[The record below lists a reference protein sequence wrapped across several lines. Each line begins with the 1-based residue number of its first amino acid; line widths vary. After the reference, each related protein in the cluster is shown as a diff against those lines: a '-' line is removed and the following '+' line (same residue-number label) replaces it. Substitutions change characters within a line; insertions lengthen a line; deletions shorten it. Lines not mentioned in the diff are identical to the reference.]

1 MFGRLI
7 TNLINGLIV
16 MFGRPIAKL
25 LAKLLTIFM
34 FELFRSLLKIVSWI
48 VITIVRCL
56 FWTAKILFIEVWR
69 PVRYCLNVLFKW
81 GKRSHHQGV
90 PQKKLHHHR
99 LGFHNQVE
107 SVRDDPKEV
116 QAVADNLESEQR
128 PARIDKG
135 PARGVEIAVN
145 NLRQQLLDIG
155 KRNKLINAP
164 IRKARA
170 KQITIEDE
178 LADEVFKILYLQ
190 SKSMTFQPA
199 QDGISGEVEDADD
212 EIVFLPTE
220 DIEPSPAAAARHS
233 DSKLQTRLT
242 ADRLQKKLLTL
253 YRDAQALEEEQ
264 GISVLFLA
272 LGFLRWYESDSS
284 QIERFAP
291 LILLPVDLERSS
303 ARGRFRLVFRDQDLE
318 PNLSLRALLS
328 NDFGLTLPDFPEGDD
343 WLPSDYFEHVQEAV
357 SSSTRWHVRPNTIE
371 LGFFSFAKF
380 LMWRDLDPESV
391 WDGIAGTKILEQILV
406 GGFEPGSSIFAP
418 DENLDTRFPDPGD
431 LGHILDADTFQT
443 QVISAAREGR
453 NLVLQGPP
461 GTGKSQTIA
470 NIIAAVAK
478 DGKSVLFVAEKRA
491 ALDVVHD
498 RLERCG
504 LGPLCLELHSHKAVR
519 KHFYAELRQT
529 LQLGEPSAVTM
540 ERYEQVRQVRDELNA
555 ISALM
560 HKVDEATGVTPY
572 LVIGKIADLAE
583 ENCPRPDFRIP
594 GADTWSRGAFEERIR
609 TVAALASLT
618 AEHGSEREHIWR
630 GTRKRLTQIDRQT
643 LAERLRDIL
652 PRLDTART
660 ALCEAAD
667 IARIE
672 GAGSA
677 AAAANIAEHLDAL
690 DAMPDAVSGLL
701 DKEAVLEQPT
711 MVLDLCENVAAA
723 QVLRSSLVSEV
734 VDTALDLEWSEVRV
748 EIAHRGRSLFRW
760 LSENYRRAVSR
771 LRAVQRLKLPRD
783 FKGRLAMLDRLVEYR
798 KRLRAIA
805 KTADLGKE
813 VLGRAWKEEETDLRT
828 SLPAIQWIVSQSGK
842 LGSTAAV
849 KRQVGSVPPGRDLRA
864 LAKDLRQASAAWMD
878 TWNGIVQLVDL
889 DTNAAFGTESVENLD
904 LTELSSRLGSWNSE
918 SHAMEEWHRLIGA
931 AQRVTELGMDAIR
944 ERLTDE
950 RLSPAHAQAVLEFVR
965 AEAIWD
971 RMRSDEPRLE
981 SIDGVERSR
990 KVENFKNLDQQLQG
1004 LASQEVALRHF
1015 QSLPTGSAGQIG
1027 VVRGE
1032 IAKKT
1037 RHMRIR
1043 QLLDKAGEAVQ
1054 TIKPVFLMSP
1064 LSVAQYL
1071 KTGGLRFDLLLIDEA
1086 SQVRPADAMG
1096 AILRCRQ
1103 VVVVGDQKQLPPTSF
1118 FDRQVEDDEEV
1129 ADLEDF
1135 DEIQA
1140 SQVGDMESVLS
1151 LCESRAMSGGML
1163 RWHYRSRH
1171 PSLIQ
1176 VSNLEFY
1183 DDSLICPP
1191 SPDREGKKTGLS
1203 FVHVD
1208 GLYQRGRKRDNPLE
1222 AETVAEQVLAHART
1236 RPDETLGVVAL
1247 SVAQRDTIRNKLEFM
1262 RAKHP
1267 ELEAF
1272 CKESK
1277 DEAFFVK
1284 NLENVQGD
1292 ERDVIFISIGYGKG
1306 ADGYMLQ
1313 NFGPVSREV
1322 GERRLNVLFTRAK
1335 KQCRVFS
1342 SIRHS
1347 DIRVDTTRQ
1356 VGPRVLK
1363 RYLKY
1368 AETGE
1373 LDIPLPTGAE
1383 MDSPFEEAVAK
1394 ALQSHG
1400 YQVEAQVGSSGFR
1413 IDLAL
1418 YDPDDEGRFLLAVEC
1433 DGARYHS
1440 SSWARERDRLRQA
1453 VLEQKGWTFHR
1464 IWSTDWFYNRDGE
1477 VKKLLEAI
1485 DKARLNTHADTKP
1498 DPFTPRPTVERTE
1511 PVEVSVP
1518 AGTPYVE
1525 ANFTIPG
1532 SEYIELQEAAAKDL
1546 IQCVVRI
1553 VETEG
1558 PVHIEEIARR
1568 LSRLWGY
1575 KRTGSRIQAAV
1586 KSAVNGAVSL
1596 NHIQYVDGTA
1606 RRFLDQCG
1614 RTGKMAVRDRS
1625 AVRSSTL
1632 RRSRCSRPWRF
1643 TKASWGRSSV
1653 TSASMPGTAQGRF
1666 RRCWASSRSAQTGT
1680 IALQRSRRS

>member
-7 TNLINGLIV
+7 ARL
-16 MFGRPIAKL
+16 IAKL
-25 LAKLLTIFM
+25 ITIFV
-34 FELFRSLLKIVSWI
+34 FELLRFLFEIVNWI
-48 VITIVRCL
+48 VITTAKCL
-56 FWTAKILFIEVWR
+56 FWTAKFLSIGVWR
-69 PVRYCLNVLFKW
+69 PVRYCLNLPFKW
-81 GKRSHHQGV
+81 GERSQRRGV
-90 PQKKLHHHR
+90 PPEKVHSHR
-99 LGFHNQVE
+99 LGFHEQVE
-107 SVRDDPKEV
+107 VVRDDPKEV
-116 QAVADNLESEQR
+116 QAAAENLGSER
-128 PARIDKG
+128 RLALIDKG
-135 PARGVEIAVN
+135 QARAVN

-164 IRKARA
+164 VRKDRA

-178 LADEVFKILYLQ
+178 LANEVFKILYLQ
-190 SKSMTFQPA
+190 GKSMTFQSA
-199 QDGISGEVEDADD
+199 QDGVLTKIEDAAD
-212 EIVFLPTE
+212 EPVFLPTE
-220 DIEPSPAAAARHS
+220 DVEPGTTTAARHS

-242 ADRLQKKLLTL
+242 PDRLQKKLLTL
-253 YRDAQALEEEQ
+253 YRDAQTLEEEQ

-284 QIERFAP
+284 QTERFAP

-303 ARGRFRLVFRDQDLE
+303 TRVRFRLIFRDQDLE

-328 NDFGLTLPDFPEGDD
+328 NDFGLTLPDFPEGDE
-343 WLPSDYFEHVQEAV
+343 WLPSGYFGRVQEAV
-357 SSSTRWHVRPNTIE
+357 ESMARWHVQPNTIE

-380 LMWRDLDPESV
+380 LMWRDLDPESIL
-391 WDGIAGTKILEQILV
+391 DGTAGTGIFEDILV
-406 GGFEPGSSIFAP
+406 GGFESNSSIFAP
-418 DENLDTRFPDPGD
+418 YENLDTRFPDPRD

-443 QVISAAREGR
+443 QVISAAQEGW
-453 NLVLQGPP
+453 NLVVQGPP

-478 DGKSVLFVAEKRA
+478 DGKKVLFVAEKRA

-504 LGPLCLELHSHKAVR
+504 LGPLCLELHSHKAIR

-529 LQLGEPSAVTM
+529 LELGEPRVVNT
-540 ERYEQVRQVRDELNA
+540 ERYEQVQRVRDELTA

-560 HKVDEATGVTPY
+560 HKVDEATGETPY

-583 ENCPRPDFRIP
+583 GNCPRPDFRIP
-594 GADTWSRGAFEERIR
+594 GADNWSRDAFEKR
-609 TVAALASLT
+609 TRAVAALAALT
-618 AEHGSEREHIWR
+618 VEHGSEHKHIWR
-630 GTRKRLTQIDRQT
+630 GARKRLTQIDRQR
-643 LAERLRDIL
+643 LDERLRDIL

-660 ALCEAAD
+660 VLREAA
-667 IARIE
+667 RIVGIE
-672 GAGSA
+672 DAGCA
-677 AAAANIAEHLDAL
+677 AAVEDVAGHLDAL
-690 DAMPDAVSGLL
+690 DAMPEAVPGLL
-701 DKEAVLEQPT
+701 DTEAVLEQPT
-711 MVLDLCENVAAA
+711 MVLDLCENIAAA
-723 QVLRSSLVSEV
+723 QVLRSNLVSDV
-734 VDTALDLEWSEVRV
+734 VETALDLEWIEVRIA
-748 EIAHRGRSLFRW
+748 IAHRGRSLFRW
-760 LSENYRRAVSR
+760 LSRSYRRAVAR
-771 LRAVQRLKLPRD
+771 LQSVQRLGLPKD
-783 FKGRLAMLDRLVEYR
+783 LDGRLAMLDRLVEYR

-813 VLGRAWKEEETDLRT
+813 VLGRAWREVETDLGA
-828 SLPAIQWIVSQSGK
+828 SLPAIRWIVSQSEK
-842 LGSTAAV
+842 LGSAAAV
-849 KRQVGSVPPGRDLRA
+849 KRQVGSVPPGLDLRA
-864 LAKDLRQASAAWMD
+864 LAEDLRKSSAAWID

-889 DTNAAFGTESVENLD
+889 DTNATFGTESIEDID
-904 LTELSSRLGSWNSE
+904 LTELNSRLGSWISE
-918 SHAMEEWHRLIGA
+918 AHSMEGWHRLIA
-931 AQRVTELGMDAIR
+931 ASQRVTELGMDAIR
-944 ERLTDE
+944 ERLADE
-950 RLSPAHAQAVLEFVR
+950 RLSPGHAQAVLEFVL
-965 AEAIWD
+965 AEVVWD
-971 RMRSDEPRLE
+971 RMRADEPRLE

-990 KVENFKNLDQQLQG
+990 KVEDFKDLDKQLQG
-1004 LASQEVALRHF
+1004 PASQEVALRHF

-1054 TIKPVFLMSP
+1054 AIKPVFLMSP

-1071 KTGGLRFDLLLIDEA
+1071 KTGGLQFDLLLIDEA

-1118 FDRQVEDDEEV
+1118 FDRQVEGDEEA
-1129 ADLEDF
+1129 ADLEDL

-1140 SQVGDMESVLS
+1140 AQVGDMESILS
-1151 LCESRAMSGGML
+1151 LCEARAMPGAML

-1176 VSNLEFY
+1176 VSNLKFY

-1191 SPDREGKKTGLS
+1191 SPDREGRETGLS
-1203 FVHVD
+1203 LVHVN
-1208 GLYQRGRKRDNPLE
+1208 GLYQRGRKRDNPRE
-1222 AETVAEQVLAHART
+1222 AETVAEQVLAHARS
-1236 RPDETLGVVAL
+1236 RPNETLGVVAL

-1262 RAKHP
+1262 RAEYP

-1272 CKESK
+1272 CKEGK
-1277 DEAFFVK
+1277 EEAFFVK

-1292 ERDVIFISIGYGKG
+1292 ERDIIFISIGYGKD
-1306 ADGYMLQ
+1306 ADGYMSQ
-1313 NFGPVSREV
+1313 YFGPISNEG

-1335 KQCRVFS
+1335 KRCCVFS

-1347 DIRVDTTRQ
+1347 DIRIDAKRG

-1394 ALQSHG
+1394 ALRSHG
-1400 YQVEAQVGSSGFR
+1400 YRVEAQVGSSGFR
-1413 IDLAL
+1413 IDLAV
-1418 YDPDDEGRFLLAVEC
+1418 YDPEDEGRFLLAVEC

-1453 VLEQKGWTFHR
+1453 VLEQKGWTFYR

-1477 VKKLLEAI
+1477 VGKLLEAI
-1485 DKARLNTHADTKP
+1485 ERAQLNRHADTKP
-1498 DPFTPRPTVERTE
+1498 DSFTPRPTVERAE
-1511 PVEVSVP
+1511 PVETSVL
-1518 AGTPYVE
+1518 AGTPYIE
-1525 ANFTIPG
+1525 ADFTIPG
-1532 SEYIELQEAAAKDL
+1532 SEYVKLWEAAEEDL
-1546 IQCVVRI
+1546 MQCVLQI

-1575 KRTGSRIQAAV
+1575 RRTGSRIQGVV
-1586 KSAVNGAVSL
+1586 KSAVNAAVEQ
-1596 NHIQYVDGTA
+1596 NCIQYVDGAA
-1606 RRFLDQCG
+1606 RRFLDRRD
-1614 RTGKMAVRDRS
+1614 RTGKTAVRDRS
-1625 AVRSSTL
+1625 AVRFSTL
-1632 RRSRCSRPWRF
+1632 RKVEMLPPMEIREGILEAVERNIGINASDCAREVSRVLGFKSL
-1643 TKASWGRSSV
+1643 SSDLRNRV
-1653 TSASMPGTAQGRF
+1653 SETATELAEEGCLVLSGEELR
-1666 RRCWASSRSAQTGT
+1666 
-1680 IALQRSRRS
+1680 LP

>member
-7 TNLINGLIV
+7 AR
-16 MFGRPIAKL
+16 FIAKL
-25 LAKLLTIFM
+25 ITIFV
-34 FELFRSLLKIVSWI
+34 FELLRFLFEIVNWI
-48 VITIVRCL
+48 VITTARCL
-56 FWTAKILFIEVWR
+56 FWTAKFLSIGVWR
-69 PVRYCLNVLFKW
+69 PVRYCLNLPFKW
-81 GKRSHHQGV
+81 GERSQRRGV
-90 PQKKLHHHR
+90 PPEKVHSHR
-99 LGFHNQVE
+99 LGFHEQVE
-107 SVRDDPKEV
+107 VVRDDPKEV
-116 QAVADNLESEQR
+116 QAAAENLESER
-128 PARIDKG
+128 RLALIDKG
-135 PARGVEIAVN
+135 QARAVN
-145 NLRQQLLDIG
+145 NLRQQLLDVG

-164 IRKARA
+164 VRKDRA

-178 LADEVFKILYLQ
+178 LANEVFKILYLQ
-190 SKSMTFQPA
+190 GKSMTFQSA
-199 QDGISGEVEDADD
+199 QDGVLTKIEDAAD
-212 EIVFLPTE
+212 EPVFLPTE
-220 DIEPSPAAAARHS
+220 DVEPGTTTAARHS
-233 DSKLQTRLT
+233 DSRLQTRLT
-242 ADRLQKKLLTL
+242 TDRLQKKLLTL
-253 YRDAQALEEEQ
+253 YRDAQTLEEEQ

-284 QIERFAP
+284 QTERFAP

-303 ARGRFRLVFRDQDLE
+303 TRGRFRLIFRDQDLE

-328 NDFGLTLPDFPEGDD
+328 NDFGLTLPDFPEGDE
-343 WLPSDYFEHVQEAV
+343 WLPSDYFGRVHEAV
-357 SSSTRWHVRPNTIE
+357 ESMARAHVRPNTIA

-380 LMWRDLDPESV
+380 LMWRDLDPESIL
-391 WDGIAGTKILEQILV
+391 DGTAGTGIFEDILV
-406 GGFEPGSSIFAP
+406 GGFEPNSSIFAP
-418 DENLDTRFPDPGD
+418 YENLDTRFPDPRD

-443 QVISAAREGR
+443 QVISAAQEGW
-453 NLVLQGPP
+453 NLVVQGPP

-470 NIIAAVAK
+470 NIIAVVAK
-478 DGKSVLFVAEKRA
+478 DGKKVLFVAEKRA

-504 LGPLCLELHSHKAVR
+504 LGPLCLELHSHKAIR

-529 LQLGEPSAVTM
+529 LELGEPRVVNT
-540 ERYEQVRQVRDELNA
+540 ERYEQVQRVRDELTA

-560 HKVDEATGVTPY
+560 HKVDEATGETPY

-594 GADTWSRGAFEERIR
+594 GADNWSRDAFEKR
-609 TVAALASLT
+609 TRAVAALAALT
-618 AEHGSEREHIWR
+618 VEHGSEHKHIWR
-630 GTRKRLTQIDRQT
+630 GARKRLTQIDRQR
-643 LAERLRDIL
+643 LDERLRDIL

-660 ALCEAAD
+660 VLREAA
-667 IARIE
+667 RIVGIE
-672 GAGSA
+672 DAGCA
-677 AAAANIAEHLDAL
+677 AAVEDVAGHLDAL
-690 DAMPDAVSGLL
+690 DAMPDAVPGLL
-701 DKEAVLEQPT
+701 DTEAVLEQPT
-711 MVLDLCENVAAA
+711 MVLDLCENIAAA
-723 QVLRSSLVSEV
+723 QVLRSNLVSDV
-734 VDTALDLEWSEVRV
+734 VETALDLEWIEVRIA
-748 EIAHRGRSLFRW
+748 IAHRGRSLFRW
-760 LSENYRRAVSR
+760 LSRSYRRAVAR
-771 LRAVQRLKLPRD
+771 LQSVQRLGLPKD
-783 FKGRLAMLDRLVEYR
+783 LDGRLAMLDRLVEYR

-813 VLGRAWKEEETDLRT
+813 VLGRAWREVETDLGA
-828 SLPAIQWIVSQSGK
+828 SLPAIRWIVSQSEK
-842 LGSTAAV
+842 LGSAAAV
-849 KRQVGSVPPGRDLRA
+849 KRQVGSVPPGLDLRA
-864 LAKDLRQASAAWMD
+864 LAEDLRKSSAAWID

-889 DTNAAFGTESVENLD
+889 DTNAAFGTESIEDID
-904 LTELSSRLGSWNSE
+904 LTELNSRLGSWISE
-918 SHAMEEWHRLIGA
+918 AQSMEGWHRLIGA
-931 AQRVTELGMDAIR
+931 SQRVTELGMDAIR
-944 ERLTDE
+944 ERLADE
-950 RLSPAHAQAVLEFVR
+950 RLSPGDAQAVLEFDR
-965 AEAIWD
+965 AEVVWD
-971 RMRSDEPRLE
+971 RMRADEPRLE

-990 KVENFKNLDQQLQG
+990 KVEDFKDLDQQLQG

-1054 TIKPVFLMSP
+1054 AIKPVFLMSP

-1071 KTGGLRFDLLLIDEA
+1071 KTGGLQFDLLLIDEA

-1118 FDRQVEDDEEV
+1118 FDRQVEGDEEA
-1129 ADLEDF
+1129 ADLEDL

-1140 SQVGDMESVLS
+1140 AQVGDMESILS
-1151 LCESRAMSGGML
+1151 LCEARAMPGAML

-1191 SPDREGKKTGLS
+1191 SPDREGRETGLS
-1203 FVHVD
+1203 LVHVN
-1208 GLYQRGRKRDNPLE
+1208 GLYQRGRKRDNPRE
-1222 AETVAEQVLAHART
+1222 AETVAEQVLAHARS
-1236 RPDETLGVVAL
+1236 RPNETLGVVAL

-1262 RAKHP
+1262 RAEYP

-1272 CKESK
+1272 CKEGK

-1292 ERDVIFISIGYGKG
+1292 ERDVIFISISYGKD
-1306 ADGYMLQ
+1306 ADGGMSQ
-1313 NFGPVSREV
+1313 FFGPISSEG

-1335 KQCRVFS
+1335 KRCCVFS

-1347 DIRVDTTRQ
+1347 DIRIDAKRG

-1394 ALQSHG
+1394 ALRSHG
-1400 YQVEAQVGSSGFR
+1400 YRVEAQVGSSGFR
-1413 IDLAL
+1413 IDLAV
-1418 YDPDDEGRFLLAVEC
+1418 YDPEDEGRFLLAVEC

-1477 VKKLLEAI
+1477 VGKLLEAI
-1485 DKARLNTHADTKP
+1485 ERAQLNRHADTKP
-1498 DPFTPRPTVERTE
+1498 DSFTPRPTVERAE
-1511 PVEVSVP
+1511 PVETSVL
-1518 AGTPYVE
+1518 AGTPYIE
-1525 ANFTIPG
+1525 ADFTIPG
-1532 SEYIELQEAAAKDL
+1532 SEYVELQEAAEEDL
-1546 IQCVVRI
+1546 MQCVVQI

-1575 KRTGSRIQAAV
+1575 RRTGSRIQGVV
-1586 KSAVNGAVSL
+1586 KSAVNAAVEQ
-1596 NHIQYVDGTA
+1596 NCIQYVDGAA
-1606 RRFLDQCG
+1606 RRFLDRRD
-1614 RTGKMAVRDRS
+1614 RTGKTAVRDRS
-1625 AVRSSTL
+1625 AVRFSTL
-1632 RRSRCSRPWRF
+1632 RKVEMLPPMEIREGILEAVERNIGINASDCAREVSRVLGFKSL
-1643 TKASWGRSSV
+1643 SSDLRNRI
-1653 TSASMPGTAQGRF
+1653 SETATELAEEGCLVLSGEELR
-1666 RRCWASSRSAQTGT
+1666 
-1680 IALQRSRRS
+1680 LP

>member
-1 MFGRLI
+1 M
-7 TNLINGLIV
+7 
-16 MFGRPIAKL
+16 
-25 LAKLLTIFM
+25 
-34 FELFRSLLKIVSWI
+34 S
-48 VITIVRCL
+48 
-56 FWTAKILFIEVWR
+56 
-69 PVRYCLNVLFKW
+69 
-81 GKRSHHQGV
+81 
-90 PQKKLHHHR
+90 
-99 LGFHNQVE
+99 
-107 SVRDDPKEV
+107 
-116 QAVADNLESEQR
+116 SEQR
-128 PARIDKG
+128 PNLTDKG
-135 PARGVEIAVN
+135 SARGVVTAVN
-145 NLRQQLLDIG
+145 SLRQQLLDVG

-164 IRKARA
+164 VRKDRA

-190 SKSMTFQPA
+190 GKSMTFQPA
-199 QDGISGEVEDADD
+199 PDSVSEKVEDTAD
-212 EIVFLPTE
+212 ETVFMPTE
-220 DIEPSPAAAARHS
+220 DVEPGPAAAARHS

-264 GISVLFLA
+264 GISVLFLV

-284 QIERFAP
+284 QIERCAP

-328 NDFGLTLPDFPEGDD
+328 TDFELTLPDFPEGDK
-343 WLPSDYFEHVQEAV
+343 WLPSDYFERVREAV
-357 SSSTRWHVRPNTIE
+357 SSLARWHVRPNTIE

-380 LMWRDLDPESV
+380 LMWRDLDPDSV
-391 WDGIAGTKILEQILV
+391 WDGTGGTEILERILV
-406 GGFEPGSSIFAP
+406 GGFEPESSIFAP
-418 DENLDTRFPDPGD
+418 DENLDTRFPDPRD

-453 NLVLQGPP
+453 NLVVQGPP

-478 DGKSVLFVAEKRA
+478 DGKNVLFVAEKRA

-498 RLERCG
+498 RLERGG
-504 LGPLCLELHSHKAVR
+504 LGPLCLELHSHKAIR

-529 LQLGEPSAVTM
+529 LELGEPRAVNT
-540 ERYEQVRQVRDELNA
+540 ERYEQVRRVRDELTA
-555 ISALM
+555 ISALI
-560 HKVDEATGVTPY
+560 HKVDEATGETPY

-583 ENCPRPDFRIP
+583 ENCPRPDFHIP
-594 GADTWSRGAFEERIR
+594 GADTWSSGAFEERTRAI
-609 TVAALASLT
+609 AALAALT
-618 AEHGSEREHIWR
+618 AEHGSERKHIWR
-630 GTRKRLTQIDRQT
+630 GARKRLTQIDRQR
-643 LAERLRDIL
+643 LAEQLRDIL
-652 PRLDTART
+652 LRLDTARA
-660 ALCEAAD
+660 ALREAAG
-667 IARIE
+667 IAGIE
-672 GAGSA
+672 DAGCA
-677 AAAANIAEHLDAL
+677 AVVEDVAEHLDAL
-690 DAMPDAVSGLL
+690 DAMPDAVPGLL
-701 DKEAVLEQPT
+701 DKEAVLEQPA

-734 VDTALDLEWSEVRV
+734 VDTALDLEWSEVRI

-760 LSENYRRAVSR
+760 LSGSYRRAVSR
-771 LRAVQRLKLPRD
+771 LRSVQRLKLPRD
-783 FKGRLAMLDRLVEYR
+783 FEGRLAMLDRLVEYR

-805 KTADLGKE
+805 KDADLGKE
-813 VLGRAWKEEETDLRT
+813 VLGRVWREEETDLGA
-828 SLPAIQWIVSQSGK
+828 SLPAIQWIVSQSEK
-842 LGSTAAV
+842 LGSAAAV
-849 KRQVGSVPPGRDLRA
+849 KRQVSSVPPGCNLRA
-864 LAKDLRQASAAWMD
+864 LAEDLRQASAAWID
-878 TWNGIVQLVDL
+878 IWNGIVQLVDL
-889 DTNAAFGTESVENLD
+889 DTNAAFGTESIENID
-904 LTELSSRLGSWNSE
+904 LTELRSRLGSWISE
-918 SHAMEEWHRLIGA
+918 SHSMEGWHRLIA
-931 AQRVTELGMDAIR
+931 AARRVTELVMDAIR
-944 ERLTDE
+944 DRLADG
-950 RLSPAHAQAVLEFVR
+950 RLSPNDAQAVLEFVR

-971 RMRSDEPRLE
+971 RMRSDEPHLE

-990 KVENFKNLDQQLQG
+990 KVEHFKNLDQQLLG
-1004 LASQEVALRHF
+1004 LASQEAALRHF
-1015 QSLPTGSAGQIG
+1015 QSLPNGSAGQIG

-1054 TIKPVFLMSP
+1054 AIKPVFLMSP

-1071 KTGGLRFDLLLIDEA
+1071 KTDGLRFALLLIDEA

-1118 FDRQVEDDEEV
+1118 FDRQVEGDEE
-1129 ADLEDF
+1129 ATDLEDL

-1140 SQVGDMESVLS
+1140 TQVGDMESILS
-1151 LCESRAMSGGML
+1151 LCEARAMPGGML

-1191 SPDREGKKTGLS
+1191 SPDREGRETGLS

-1208 GLYQRGRKRDNPLE
+1208 GLYQRGRKRDNPRE
-1222 AETVAEQVLAHART
+1222 AQTVAEQVLAHART
-1236 RPDETLGVVAL
+1236 HPDETLGVVAL

-1262 RAKHP
+1262 RAEHP

-1292 ERDVIFISIGYGKG
+1292 ERDVIFISIGYGKDAG
-1306 ADGYMLQ
+1306 GYMSQ
-1313 NFGPVSREV
+1313 NFGPVSREG

-1335 KQCRVFS
+1335 KWCRVFS

-1347 DIRVDTTRQ
+1347 DIRVDATRQ

-1394 ALQSHG
+1394 ALQSRG
-1400 YQVEAQVGSSGFR
+1400 YRVEAQVGSSGFR
-1413 IDLAL
+1413 IDLAV

-1464 IWSTDWFYNRDGE
+1464 IWSTDWFYSRDGE

-1485 DKARLNTHADTKP
+1485 ERARLNRHADTKP
-1498 DPFTPRPTVERTE
+1498 DPFTPRPTVERVE
-1511 PVEVSVP
+1511 PVEAS
-1518 AGTPYVE
+1518 ALAQTPYVE
-1525 ANFTIPG
+1525 ADFTIPG
-1532 SEYIELQEAAAKDL
+1532 SEYVELQEAVEDDL
-1546 IQCVVRI
+1546 IKCVVQI

-1558 PVHIEEIARR
+1558 PVHIEEVARR

-1575 KRTGSRIQAAV
+1575 QRTGSRIQAAV

-1596 NHIQYVDGTA
+1596 NRIQYVDGAA
-1606 RRFLDQCG
+1606 RRFLDRRG

-1632 RRSRCSRPWRF
+1632 RKVEMLPTIEIREGILEAVERNIGIDAADCAREVSRVLGFKSL
-1643 TKASWGRSSV
+1643 SSDLRNRV
-1653 TSASMPGTAQGRF
+1653 SETAAELVEEGCLVLSGKELR
-1666 RRCWASSRSAQTGT
+1666 
-1680 IALQRSRRS
+1680 LP